1 MDSIRKIFDDA
12 MKKAGISSES
22 SNEDIIETEPMP
34 SEATTETVDDLIKT
48 ESASIGGTLPSED
61 VESLWDLSE
70 LDPDIYKDVF
80 LSSDSDPEASTDSVN
95 EDTPTIVEGRIV
107 SAGTGNESTSV
118 RAIGASVRR
127 VSLDDDIES
136 IGEEELEEDME
147 ENPLEEENESLD
159 NVMEVEEDEVAALF
173 GEKIEIR
180 PQVRQLLD
188 KYGTLPASQL
198 LQEIREVNQL
208 LNEGN
213 DK

>member
-180 PQVRQLLD
+180 PQVRQLLN

-208 LNEGN
+208 LNDGN

>member
-22 SNEDIIETEPMP
+22 SNEDITETEPMP

-136 IGEEELEEDME
+136 SGEEELEEDME

-159 NVMEVEEDEVAALF
+159 NVMEVEDDEVAALF

>member
-12 MKKAGISSES
+12 MKKAGISGES
-22 SNEDIIETEPMP
+22 SNEDIVETEPMP
-34 SEATTETVDDLIKT
+34 SEAANEAVENLINTEA
-48 ESASIGGTLPSED
+48 ASIGGTLPSED

-80 LSSDSDPEASTDSVN
+80 QSSDSDPEMSPESVN

-107 SAGTGNESTSV
+107 SADAGSESTSV
-118 RAIGASVRR
+118 RAIGASVKR

-136 IGEEELEEDME
+136 SVEEDME
-147 ENPLEEENESLD
+147 ENLVEEENEPLD
-159 NVMEVEEDEVAALF
+159 NVMEIEEDEVAALF

-198 LQEIREVNQL
+198 LQEIREVNEL

>member
-1 MDSIRKIFDDA
+1 MESIRKIFDDA
-12 MKKAGISSES
+12 MKKAGISGES
-22 SNEDIIETEPMP
+22 SNEDIVETEPMP
-34 SEATTETVDDLIKT
+34 SEAANETVENLINT
-48 ESASIGGTLPSED
+48 EAASIGGTLPSED

-80 LSSDSDPEASTDSVN
+80 QSSDSDPEMSPESVN

-107 SAGTGNESTSV
+107 SADAGSESTSV
-118 RAIGASVRR
+118 RAIGASVKR

-136 IGEEELEEDME
+136 SVEEELEEDME
-147 ENPLEEENESLD
+147 ENLVEEENEPLD
-159 NVMEVEEDEVAALF
+159 NVMEIEEDEVAALF

-198 LQEIREVNQL
+198 LQEIREVNEL

>member
-22 SNEDIIETEPMP
+22 SNEDITETEPIP

-136 IGEEELEEDME
+136 SGEEELEEDM
-147 ENPLEEENESLD
+147 
-159 NVMEVEEDEVAALF
+159 
-173 GEKIEIR
+173 
-180 PQVRQLLD
+180 
-188 KYGTLPASQL
+188 
-198 LQEIREVNQL
+198 
-208 LNEGN
+208 
-213 DK
+213 

>member
-1 MDSIRKIFDDA
+1 MESIRKIFDDA
-12 MKKAGISSES
+12 MKKAGISGES
-22 SNEDIIETEPMP
+22 SNEDIVETEPMP
-34 SEATTETVDDLIKT
+34 SEAANETVENLINT
-48 ESASIGGTLPSED
+48 EAASIGGTLPSED

-80 LSSDSDPEASTDSVN
+80 QSSDSDPEMSPESVN

-107 SAGTGNESTSV
+107 SADAGSESTSV
-118 RAIGASVRR
+118 RAIGASVKR

-136 IGEEELEEDME
+136 SVEEELEEDME
-147 ENPLEEENESLD
+147 ENPVEEENEPLD
-159 NVMEVEEDEVAALF
+159 NVMEIEEDEVAALF

-198 LQEIREVNQL
+198 LQEIREVNEL

>member
-136 IGEEELEEDME
+136 SGEEELEEDME

-208 LNEGN
+208 LNDGN

>member
-80 LSSDSDPEASTDSVN
+80 LSSDSDPDASTDSVN

-208 LNEGN
+208 LNDGN

>member
-1 MDSIRKIFDDA
+1 M
-12 MKKAGISSES
+12 
-22 SNEDIIETEPMP
+22 
-34 SEATTETVDDLIKT
+34 
-48 ESASIGGTLPSED
+48 
-61 VESLWDLSE
+61 
-70 LDPDIYKDVF
+70 
-80 LSSDSDPEASTDSVN
+80 
-95 EDTPTIVEGRIV
+95 
-107 SAGTGNESTSV
+107 
-118 RAIGASVRR
+118 
-127 VSLDDDIES
+127 SLDDDIES
-136 IGEEELEEDME
+136 SGEEELEEDME

-159 NVMEVEEDEVAALF
+159 NVLEVEEDEVAALF

>member
-22 SNEDIIETEPMP
+22 SNEDITETEPMP

-80 LSSDSDPEASTDSVN
+80 QSSDSDPEMSPESVN

-107 SAGTGNESTSV
+107 SADAGSESTSV
-118 RAIGASVRR
+118 RAIGASVKR

-136 IGEEELEEDME
+136 SVEEELEEDME
-147 ENPLEEENESLD
+147 ENLVEEENEPLD
-159 NVMEVEEDEVAALF
+159 NVMEIEEDEVAALF

-198 LQEIREVNQL
+198 LQEIREVNEL

>member
-12 MKKAGISSES
+12 MKKAGISGES
-22 SNEDIIETEPMP
+22 SNEDIVETEPMP
-34 SEATTETVDDLIKT
+34 SEAANETVENLINT
-48 ESASIGGTLPSED
+48 EAASIGGTLPSED

-70 LDPDIYKDVF
+70 LDPDIYKEVF
-80 LSSDSDPEASTDSVN
+80 QSSDSNPEMSPESVN

-107 SAGTGNESTSV
+107 SADAGSESTSV
-118 RAIGASVRR
+118 RAIGASVKR

-136 IGEEELEEDME
+136 SVEEELEEDME
-147 ENPLEEENESLD
+147 ENLVEEENEPLD
-159 NVMEVEEDEVAALF
+159 NVMEIEEDEVAALF

-198 LQEIREVNQL
+198 LQEIREVNEL

>member
-12 MKKAGISSES
+12 MKKAGISGES
-22 SNEDIIETEPMP
+22 SNEDIVETEPMP
-34 SEATTETVDDLIKT
+34 SEAANETVENLINT
-48 ESASIGGTLPSED
+48 EAASIGGTLPSED

-80 LSSDSDPEASTDSVN
+80 QSSDSDPEMSPESVN
-95 EDTPTIVEGRIV
+95 GDTPTIVEGRIV
-107 SAGTGNESTSV
+107 SADAGSESTSV
-118 RAIGASVRR
+118 RAIGASVKR

-136 IGEEELEEDME
+136 SVEEELEEDME
-147 ENPLEEENESLD
+147 ENLVEEENEPLD
-159 NVMEVEEDEVAALF
+159 NVMEIEEDEVAALF

-198 LQEIREVNQL
+198 LQEIREVNEL

>member
-70 LDPDIYKDVF
+70 LDPDIYRDVF

-208 LNEGN
+208 LNDGN

>member
-12 MKKAGISSES
+12 MKKAGISGES
-22 SNEDIIETEPMP
+22 SNEDIVETEPMP
-34 SEATTETVDDLIKT
+34 SEAANETVENLINT
-48 ESASIGGTLPSED
+48 EAASIGGTLPSED

-80 LSSDSDPEASTDSVN
+80 QSSDSDPEMSPESVN

-107 SAGTGNESTSV
+107 SADAGSESTSV
-118 RAIGASVRR
+118 RAIGASVKR

-136 IGEEELEEDME
+136 SVEEELEEDME
-147 ENPLEEENESLD
+147 ENLVEEENEPLD
-159 NVMEVEEDEVAALF
+159 NVMEIEEDEVAALF

-198 LQEIREVNQL
+198 LQEIREVNEL

>member
-1 MDSIRKIFDDA
+1 MDSIKKIFDDA

-22 SNEDIIETEPMP
+22 SNEDIAETEPMP

-61 VESLWDLSE
+61 LESLWDLSE

-80 LSSDSDPEASTDSVN
+80 QSSDSDPEASTDSVN

-136 IGEEELEEDME
+136 SGEEELEEDME

-159 NVMEVEEDEVAALF
+159 NVMEVEDDEVAALF

>member
-22 SNEDIIETEPMP
+22 SNEDITETEPMP

-80 LSSDSDPEASTDSVN
+80 QSSDSDPEMSPESVN

-107 SAGTGNESTSV
+107 SADAGSESTSV
-118 RAIGASVRR
+118 RAIGASVKR

-136 IGEEELEEDME
+136 SVEEELG
-147 ENPLEEENESLD
+147 ENLVEEENESLD
-159 NVMEVEEDEVAALF
+159 NVMEIEEDEVAALF

-198 LQEIREVNQL
+198 LQEIREVNEL

>member
-1 MDSIRKIFDDA
+1 M
-12 MKKAGISSES
+12 
-22 SNEDIIETEPMP
+22 
-34 SEATTETVDDLIKT
+34 
-48 ESASIGGTLPSED
+48 
-61 VESLWDLSE
+61 ESLWDLSE

-208 LNEGN
+208 LNDGN

>member
-22 SNEDIIETEPMP
+22 SNEDITETEPMP

-136 IGEEELEEDME
+136 SGEEELEEDME

>member
-22 SNEDIIETEPMP
+22 SNEDITETEPMP

-159 NVMEVEEDEVAALF
+159 NVMAVEEDEVAALF

>member
-22 SNEDIIETEPMP
+22 SNEDITETEPMP

-159 NVMEVEEDEVAALF
+159 NVMEVEDDEVAALF